1 MIGAYTGNPAV
12 DLIITLEG
20 KASEY
25 VGVRRDQLRFMIAGL
40 LGVPAEDVNI
50 NSITDGS
57 VIVKLRVPRQEGEN
71 LLGTW
76 ETNRDSVV
84 SALNPFPVLNVERDK
99 AGQSTPSAEVKIKP
113 DKVRNLAIIA
123 HVDHGKTTLVD
134 QLLRASGNFRENQQ
148 IAERAMDSMDLER
161 EKGITI
167 KAKNTSIHWNDHI
180 INIVDTPG
188 HADFGGEVERVMKM
202 VDGVMLV
209 VDAYDGPQAQTR
221 FLLKKALQQGLKP
234 LIFINKMDRP
244 NVDPGKV
251 HDKVLEL
258 FLELDAT
265 EDQFNALFVYGSAR
279 AGWVS
284 DSPTGEK
291 KEMSYLLEKIQEHI
305 PAPKAEIEG
314 SFEMLVSNI
323 DWDNFVG
330 RVAIGKV
337 TRGHVKL
344 GDRVYLLGKNPGD
357 PAKAIKVTK
366 VFQYTTLT
374 TSDSVEGIAGDIV
387 GISGFEDVDIGQTV
401 AGAADAPALPF
412 VAIDPPTI
420 IMQFAVND
428 GPLAGREGDHVT
440 ARKIR
445 ERLDREQKRNAT
457 ISVADTDVGGVFN
470 VSARGVMQIAIL
482 VEQMRR
488 EGFEVLVSRPMV
500 ITKRVDGVLSEPFET
515 LYVDIP
521 DDYVGGVMKSIAER
535 KGLITDMDAHT
546 GRTSLTATVPTRGLI
561 GFEFEL
567 MNLSS
572 GHGIHSHLFKEYAPH
587 AGPMQTRTTGTLV
600 STEAGEAT
608 RYALDTIQMR
618 GKLFIGCGEQVYDG
632 MIVGENPRVDDLP
645 VNPTRSKQLTNFR
658 AAGSD
663 KGIQLTPPI
672 RFSLERAIEYIA
684 PDELVEATP
693 KSIRLRKRILDT
705 HARVLTSFGVL
716 DVKVEKE
723 LYE

>member
-1 MIGAYTGNPAV
+1 MT
-12 DLIITLEG
+12 
-20 KASEY
+20 
-25 VGVRRDQLRFMIAGL
+25 
-40 LGVPAEDVNI
+40 
-50 NSITDGS
+50 
-57 VIVKLRVPRQEGEN
+57 
-71 LLGTW
+71 
-76 ETNRDSVV
+76 
-84 SALNPFPVLNVERDK
+84 
-99 AGQSTPSAEVKIKP
+99 P
-113 DKVRNLAIIA
+113 DKIRNLAIIA

-167 KAKNTSIHWNDHI
+167 KAKNTSVHWNDHI

-221 FLLKKALQQGLKP
+221 FVLKKALQQGLKP
-234 LIFINKMDRP
+234 IVLINKMDRP
-244 NVDPGKV
+244 NVEPGKV

-265 EDQFNALFVYGSAR
+265 EDQFNAPFVYGSAR

-291 KEMSYLLEKIQEHI
+291 KEMSFLLEKIQEHI

-344 GDRVYLLGKNPGD
+344 GDRVYLLGKEPGA

-440 ARKIR
+440 SRKIR
-445 ERLDREQKRNAT
+445 ERLDREQKMNVT
-457 ISVADTDVGGVFN
+457 ISVADTDLSGIFN
-470 VSARGVMQIAIL
+470 VSARGAMQIAIL

-500 ITKRVDGVLSEPFET
+500 ITKRIDGVLSEPFET

-535 KGLITDMDAHT
+535 KGLITDMNAHS

-608 RYALDTIQMR
+608 GYALDTIQVR
-618 GKLFIGCGEQVYDG
+618 GKLFIGSGEQVYDG

-693 KSIRLRKRILDT
+693 KSIRLRKRTLDFNQ
-705 HARVLTSFGVL
+705 RN
-716 DVKVEKE
+716 KEKKRLVAE
-723 LYE
+723 FEAAV